1 MAGFADGIKSGFG
14 LVNDVYDRRSKDNYR
29 TEAIALEKQGLVDK
43 KADNDRMYGL
53 KNREMTITENTETDR
68 VKNNKLER
76 QRIQQGIK
84 NDQQAVLNAQSV
96 NRQATTTDRKANIT
110 LDAAEAELQAQKEF
124 RDKQQSTAISGT
136 AATRL
141 HDINPQT
148 NEDYKAAWD
157 DVTAVYNDPVLGA
170 MFKDSLQTLS
180 KYEDMATFEAIKDLS
195 EGQEITNGVF
205 ESGLESIISG
215 SVWGREG
222 VTITAETHPNAPPR
236 MRGMKVVGSEIYSMA
251 MGKDATVSAQVSVRV
266 TDGKGRIATY
276 LAPMSA
282 KRAGDTQPVSL
293 KVDDLIA
300 AFAAR
305 AKFSGFMQE
314 NKSNILETIKRKQY
328 QTAAGDLDTNAFAT
342 AVAETKSAEI
352 QSITDRGM
360 TDSPIVRGSS
370 VTWGEF
376 MKTQDFD
383 RYVEEKTLI
392 PDRRANSTRN
402 ETAFLITEMNETPE
416 IRKINKRRA
425 IASLE
430 PLSDTDVLKASVYFN
445 AGKNGYQAESSRE
458 WNSWKSKMSGATNV
472 DMSGYGTEATESA
485 LDGFYGR
492 PD

>member
-1 MAGFADGIKSGFG
+1 M
-14 LVNDVYDRRSKDNYR
+14 
-29 TEAIALEKQGLVDK
+29 
-43 KADNDRMYGL
+43 
-53 KNREMTITENTETDR
+53 
-68 VKNNKLER
+68 
-76 QRIQQGIK
+76 
-84 NDQQAVLNAQSV
+84 
-96 NRQATTTDRKANIT
+96 
-110 LDAAEAELQAQKEF
+110 
-124 RDKQQSTAISGT
+124 
-136 AATRL
+136 
-141 HDINPQT
+141 H
-148 NEDYKAAWD
+148 
-157 DVTAVYNDPVLGA
+157 
-170 MFKDSLQTLS
+170 
-180 KYEDMATFEAIKDLS
+180 
-195 EGQEITNGVF
+195 
-205 ESGLESIISG
+205 
-215 SVWGREG
+215 
-222 VTITAETHPNAPPR
+222 
-236 MRGMKVVGSEIYSMA
+236 GMKVVGSEIYSMA

-266 TDGKGRIATY
+266 ADGKGRIATY